1 MTAREPSVLIVTAP
15 PTIFGGVA
23 VQTRGLAEFLR
34 ARGYRVTIA
43 HYAALRTEGDLTV
56 PARRLLAG
64 GRPGVRRYTVW
75 GGFDCIAIGCRLPEL
90 EVTYYGDSL
99 LWRDVIAAHD
109 RHIAVG
115 GNMLVAAPL
124 AASGLGHLVW
134 CASDVQGDRTDRQN
148 AMSSA
153 RRLYDRNVVSP
164 LLRRLERRVVGGS
177 GTFATISHA
186 SDGSLDAIGSSAG
199 KTFDVLPI
207 PVDATRFSPPTTP
220 PEPGV
225 VGIAGRHTD
234 PRKNTPLALEAVAAA
249 RRRGAQVTLRV
260 AGEVSGD
267 LRAQAVRLG
276 IADSVKF
283 LGTLGND
290 NLPGF
295 YRGLDILLIPSRQ
308 EGLNI
313 AGLEAGACGIPVV
326 TTRCGGPEDYVTDG
340 ETGFVTGFDPVEI
353 ASRLSDI
360 SAGRALRERLSRNLR
375 ARVTEEYNEARF
387 ADRLD
392 RLWQSVWNEP
402 IRAVSKPAIVEAVRS
417 GVHTTR

>member
-1 MTAREPSVLIVTAP
+1 
-15 PTIFGGVA
+15 
-23 VQTRGLAEFLR
+23 
-34 ARGYRVTIA
+34 
-43 HYAALRTEGDLTV
+43 
-56 PARRLLAG
+56 
-64 GRPGVRRYTVW
+64 
-75 GGFDCIAIGCRLPEL
+75 
-90 EVTYYGDSL
+90 
-99 LWRDVIAAHD
+99 
-109 RHIAVG
+109 
-115 GNMLVAAPL
+115 
-124 AASGLGHLVW
+124 
-134 CASDVQGDRTDRQN
+134 
-148 AMSSA
+148 
-153 RRLYDRNVVSP
+153 
-164 LLRRLERRVVGGS
+164 
-177 GTFATISHA
+177 
-186 SDGSLDAIGSSAG
+186 
-199 KTFDVLPI
+199 
-207 PVDATRFSPPTTP
+207 
-220 PEPGV
+220 
-225 VGIAGRHTD
+225 
-234 PRKNTPLALEAVAAA
+234 VAAA